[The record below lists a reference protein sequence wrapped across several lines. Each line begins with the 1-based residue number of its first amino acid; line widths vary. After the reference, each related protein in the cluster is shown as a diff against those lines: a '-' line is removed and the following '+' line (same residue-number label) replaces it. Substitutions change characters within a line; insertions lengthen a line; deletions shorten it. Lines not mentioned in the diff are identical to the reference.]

1 MLIKGRYDVLFL
13 WVWGG
18 ALIEE
23 KGIFIYIDIY
33 IYVGTVLICY
43 DLLASG
49 LLDQLGAGRGED
61 GGGHTQQVQQDE
73 GQEQQQQ
80 QTIWC

>member
-1 MLIKGRYDVLFL
+1 M
-13 WVWGG
+13 
-18 ALIEE
+18 
-23 KGIFIYIDIY
+23 
-33 IYVGTVLICY
+33 YVGTVLICY

-49 LLDQLGAGRGED
+49 LLDQRGAGRGED
-61 GGGHTQQVQQDE
+61 GGGGDHTQQLQQDE